1 MKRRVFLALLAGTAL
16 APWAVRA
23 QQPGRVYRIGVLEPI
38 PAAQNAANLQAFR
51 KRLGELGYEERR
63 NLVIEYRSADGRAER
78 FAELAAELVALK
90 VDLILTR
97 GTPATR
103 AAKGATD
110 TIPTVMATM
119 GDPRRLVASFAR
131 PGGNI
136 TGVTTFTTELT
147 AKRVEILKELVPGL
161 ARVALLHNMANPA
174 VPPEWEETK
183 RAAGALGLDAELLDI
198 RVAGDIAPAFEAAAR
213 RSVGALVVGA
223 DGLTQRESKAITA
236 LAARYRLPAIYA
248 GREFAEG
255 GGLIAYGI
263 SYPDLYR
270 RLADLAGKILK
281 GANPAD
287 LPVEQPA
294 RFEMIVNLKTAN
306 ALGLAVPSHLLAQAD
321 EVIE

>member
-1 MKRRVFLALLAGTAL
+1 MRRRAVLAILAGAMPVSM
-16 APWAVRA
+16 AARA
-23 QQPGRVYRIGVLEPI
+23 QQPGRIYRIGVLEAV
-38 PAAQNAANLQAFR
+38 PAAQNTANLQALR
-51 KRLGELGYEERR
+51 KRLGELGYEEGR

-103 AAKGATD
+103 AAKDATD

-161 ARVALLHNMANPA
+161 ARLALLHNMANPA

-183 RAAGALGLDAELLDI
+183 QAAGALGLEAELLDI
-198 RVAGDIAPAFEAAAR
+198 RAAGDIEPAFETASR
-213 RSVGALVVGA
+213 GGVGALVVGA
-223 DGLTQRESKAITA
+223 DGLTQREGKAIVA
-236 LAARYRLPAIYA
+236 LAARYRLAAIYPS
-248 GREFAEG
+248 REFVEA

-270 RLADLAGKILK
+270 RLADLAGKVLK

-294 RFEMIVNLKTAN
+294 RFEMLVNLKTAN
-306 ALGLAVPSHLLAQAD
+306 ALGVAVPSHLLALAD

>member
-1 MKRRVFLALLAGTAL
+1 MRRRAVLAILAGAVL
-16 APWAVRA
+16 APRAVSA
-23 QQPGRVYRIGVLEPI
+23 QQPGRVYRIGVLEAI
-38 PAAQNAANLQAFR
+38 PAAQNTANLQAFR
-51 KRLGELGYEERR
+51 KRLGELGYEEGR

-78 FAELAAELVALK
+78 FAELAAELVTLQ
-90 VDLILTR
+90 VDLIVTR

-103 AAKGATD
+103 AAKDATD

-119 GDPRRLVASFAR
+119 GDPGRLVASVAR

-183 RAAGALGLDAELLDI
+183 QAAGALGLEPDLLDI
-198 RVAGDIAPAFEAAAR
+198 RVVGDIEPAFEAASR
-213 RSVGALVVGA
+213 HGVGALVVGA
-223 DGLTQRESKAITA
+223 DGLTQREGKAIAA
-236 LAARYRLPAIYA
+236 LAVRHRLPAIYA
-248 GREFAEG
+248 SREFVEA

-270 RLADLAGKILK
+270 RLADLAGKILR

-294 RFEMIVNLKTAN
+294 RFEMVVNLKAAT
-306 ALGLAVPSHLLAQAD
+306 ALGVTMPPDILARAD